1 MHTRA
6 HERDVARMRV
16 GISVGTT
23 FRTDGPRG
31 HREGPLEVLSQA
43 QAANRAGLDSLTLG
57 DHHAT
62 GPAGYVQNVPMLG
75 RILADWPDRPVGC
88 LFLVPLWHPVLMAE
102 QIGTLAAMS
111 SAPFIV
117 QAGLGGGAGQFRA
130 MGAELTQRGT
140 RFEEGLLTV
149 QALLRGDSVD
159 SDLWDVHGA
168 RVAPLPPAGVE
179 WWIGGGVP
187 KAIER
192 AARLGDCWYGNADL
206 TPDTARRDMEIYR
219 GACARADRT
228 PVRIPIRKDV
238 FIAEDRAD
246 AERVGDALIAA
257 GYRGF
262 DRQAVAYGDPDSV
275 AEQLSVFG
283 TLGFTDI
290 IIRTMSPLPPPM
302 GSDAAAR
309 SVELAAEVRARLA

>member
-1 MHTRA
+1 M
-6 HERDVARMRV
+6 MRV
-16 GISVGTT
+16 GISVGTAFST
-23 FRTDGPRG
+23 AGPHG
-31 HREGPLEVLSQA
+31 QREGPLEVLSQA
-43 QAANRAGLDSLTLG
+43 QAAQRAGLDSLTLG

-75 RILADWPDRPVGC
+75 RLLAEWTDRPVGC

-111 SAPFIV
+111 SGPFIV
-117 QAGLGGGAGQFRA
+117 QAGLGGGADQFRA
-130 MGAELTQRGT
+130 MGAELHERAA
-140 RFEEGLLTV
+140 RFEEGVLTV
-149 QALLRGDSVD
+149 QALLRGESVD
-159 SDLWDVHGA
+159 IDLWEVHGA
-168 RVAPLPPAGVE
+168 RVAPIPPEGVE

-206 TPDTARRDMEIYR
+206 TPDTAQRDIEIYR
-219 GACARADRT
+219 EACARLNRS

-238 FIAEDRAD
+238 FISEDRAD
-246 AERVGDALIAA
+246 AERVGDALVAR

-262 DRQAVAYGDPDSV
+262 DRRAVAYGDPDSV

-283 TLGFTDI
+283 EQGFTDI
-290 IIRTMSPLPPPM
+290 IIRTMAPLPPEV
-302 GSDAAAR
+302 GADAAAR
-309 SVELAAEVRARLA
+309 SVELAADVRSRLG